1 MFYYF
6 YYLYCL
12 FYYSMLCFIISTIHS
27 IISIT
32 YTILFSYFY
41 YLYCLFY
48 YYSML
53 YPIILHSVLLFLSP
67 KLFILSLYALF
78 DYSLLCSIISTMY
91 FIISIT
97 YISFPSSFYIPSY
110 VSL

>member
-6 YYLYCL
+6 YYLYYL
-12 FYYSMLCFIISTIHS
+12 FYYSMLCFIIS
-27 IISIT
+27 IT
-32 YTILFSYFY
+32 YTILFYYFY
-41 YLYCLFY
+41 YLYDSF

-53 YPIILHSVLLFLSP
+53 YPIVLHSVLLFLSL

-97 YISFPSSFYIPSY
+97 YIGFPSSFYIPSY